1 MHQSGPGKFGESSVF
16 GIETHHYDQ
25 YNQLC
30 MVSRADTGNIVFT
43 RNNMGEVVGKKT
55 GALSNASCSYSNV
68 PQMPLFTLDN
78 HGDVFKRQNF
88 GDGPDITQEIDPNG
102 NLLNVNVGSNVV
114 TSWNYNSL
122 NLPISEAL
130 AVNGNVFS
138 MSYEYNESAQVERY
152 HYPNGDT
159 VEYKHNGRGQ
169 QISVRRLADSS
180 HPAFSYVKNVK
191 YFANG
196 VVKEFRYGNDIVHS
210 KTLNSIYHIEDIKD
224 ESANTMINHLSYGYD
239 NNDNISHIHD
249 LRDGSFS
256 LNSINYDG
264 LDRLINIS
272 GGTSVGNT
280 QLNYDGLGNITYY
293 ETKNSILDYNYDRTN
308 NRNMLTSVSGSG
320 SDSKSYSFAYDDRGN
335 VTNNGSRTFNF
346 NANGNMETSGSFSY
360 LYDGRQRRVY
370 QNDFN
375 GNAYS
380 MYSYDG
386 MLRYLKTSSG
396 GTNHIYLNDKSVARD
411 GIERSENKR
420 QHFKAFGESIEGA
433 TENVGYTGHK
443 FDTAL
448 GLNYMQARYYDPVIG
463 RFYSND
469 PVGAVSHLGT
479 SNGIHGFNRYAYAN
493 NNPYR
498 YIDPNGESSVAI
510 WGTRAV
516 GGVSLFVPIP
526 GARVFG
532 VALIATT
539 LTSDTPQNS
548 HNETAPALPEGLV
561 GTQDDPRAGQS
572 RGKRHNS
579 GPLSADNGGTG
590 NPDEDFETL
599 TGGTGESNPD
609 RAPGSST
616 GANGITIRPGKEGEG
631 PRIDIPANG
640 DKPPETLHYPEENN

>member
-1 MHQSGPGKFGESSVF
+1 
-16 GIETHHYDQ
+16 
-25 YNQLC
+25 
-30 MVSRADTGNIVFT
+30 
-43 RNNMGEVVGKKT
+43 
-55 GALSNASCSYSNV
+55 
-68 PQMPLFTLDN
+68 
-78 HGDVFKRQNF
+78 
-88 GDGPDITQEIDPNG
+88 
-102 NLLNVNVGSNVV
+102 
-114 TSWNYNSL
+114 
-122 NLPISEAL
+122 
-130 AVNGNVFS
+130 
-138 MSYEYNESAQVERY
+138 
-152 HYPNGDT
+152 
-159 VEYKHNGRGQ
+159 
-169 QISVRRLADSS
+169 
-180 HPAFSYVKNVK
+180 
-191 YFANG
+191 
-196 VVKEFRYGNDIVHS
+196 
-210 KTLNSIYHIEDIKD
+210 
-224 ESANTMINHLSYGYD
+224 
-239 NNDNISHIHD
+239 
-249 LRDGSFS
+249 
-256 LNSINYDG
+256 
-264 LDRLINIS
+264 
-272 GGTSVGNT
+272 
-280 QLNYDGLGNITYY
+280 
-293 ETKNSILDYNYDRTN
+293 
-308 NRNMLTSVSGSG
+308 
-320 SDSKSYSFAYDDRGN
+320 
-335 VTNNGSRTFNF
+335 
-346 NANGNMETSGSFSY
+346 
-360 LYDGRQRRVY
+360 
-370 QNDFN
+370 
-375 GNAYS
+375 
-380 MYSYDG
+380 
-386 MLRYLKTSSG
+386 
-396 GTNHIYLNDKSVARD
+396 
-411 GIERSENKR
+411 
-420 QHFKAFGESIEGA
+420 
-433 TENVGYTGHK
+433 
-443 FDTAL
+443 
-448 GLNYMQARYYDPVIG
+448 MQARYYDPVIG